1 MMPAAKSLIT
11 DSSAAAQYRIIAIDG
26 GMTTAMAPDE
36 AIKPTEKRS
45 L

>member
-1 MMPAAKSLIT
+1 MMPAANSLIT

-26 GMTTAMAPDE
+26 GMMLSM
-36 AIKPTEKRS
+36 KPVQVTMPAENFS